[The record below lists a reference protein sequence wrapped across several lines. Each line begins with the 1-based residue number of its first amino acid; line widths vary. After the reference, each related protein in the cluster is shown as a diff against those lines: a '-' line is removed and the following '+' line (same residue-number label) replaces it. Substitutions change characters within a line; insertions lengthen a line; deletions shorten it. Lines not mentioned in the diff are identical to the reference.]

1 MAQSGFT
8 PILIYGSTTPGNTPL
23 AADLATGANGVE
35 LAVNAADGK
44 LFYKDHLGVVKV
56 LATAGTGSIGGLNT
70 QVQFNN
76 NGVLGGSA
84 NLTWNGSILTST
96 GFSGPLNGV
105 VGGVTPNAGTFTTL
119 TATTFNGIT
128 ITQPLTGAT
137 LTLGDGKTLTASN
150 TLTFTG
156 TDGTSFAFPGSSGTV
171 ATIAGVQTLTN
182 KRVTPRVSSAAS
194 ITSPLAWNSD
204 NFDQYAATA
213 QAASLTISAD
223 AGTPTDGQKAIFRF
237 KDNGVSRVLTWTTGV
252 ANGFQE
258 IGVTLPTSTTPNKT
272 TYVGVIYNAATSRWD
287 AVAVTTEL

>member
-96 GFSGPLNGV
+96 GFSGPI
-105 VGGVTPNAGTFTTL
+105 GGVSPDTGAFTTL
-119 TATTFNGIT
+119 TATTVNGIT

-137 LTLGDGKTLTASN
+137 LTLGDGKTLTFSN

-156 TDGTSFAFPGSSGTV
+156 TDGTSFAFPGASDTV
-171 ATIAGVQTLTN
+171 VTLTATQTLTN
-182 KRVTPRVSSAAS
+182 KRMTSRVSSVAS
-194 ITSPLAWNSD
+194 ITSPLAWNSN

-213 QAASLTISAD
+213 QASSLTINAD
-223 AGTPTDGQKAIFRF
+223 SGAPTDGQKIIFRL
-237 KDNGVSRVLTWTTGV
+237 KDNGTARTITWATGV
-252 ANGFQE
+252 SNGFQE
-258 IGVTLPTSTTPNKT
+258 IGVLLPSSTSANKT
-272 TYVGVIYNAATSRWD
+272 TYVGAIYNASTLRWD
-287 AVAVTTEL
+287 VVAVTTQT